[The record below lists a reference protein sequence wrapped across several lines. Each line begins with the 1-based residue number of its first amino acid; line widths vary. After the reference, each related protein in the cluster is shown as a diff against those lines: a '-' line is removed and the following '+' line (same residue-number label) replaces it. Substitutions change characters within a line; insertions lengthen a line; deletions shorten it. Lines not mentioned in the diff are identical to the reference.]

1 MLKIKSKQLYR
12 VKITIEKFILDIVLP
27 NRCVRCQR
35 EGGIFCDRCK
45 KYISIINPGYVMN
58 DMYGFEKLLVAG
70 LKEGWFERLV
80 RDFKYKGRRD
90 YGEFLAEKLGEL
102 IFGEVK
108 RMKLNDR
115 SSEVKRMKLDN
126 RSSEVE
132 RIRLDDR
139 SSEVER
145 IRLDDRSSDKSGD
158 IAIEVSRMMD
168 AETREN
174 RKIVLVPL
182 PTIRKHIRERGFD
195 HTLRLCFELEN
206 FLQKRL
212 EGLGVKVEYQ
222 DLLVRKNKTVQVGK
236 EKKERMRQAE
246 KAYGIREGIKIE
258 NRTLYIL
265 VDDVTT
271 TGASL
276 AAAKKIL
283 QTDRVWAAVLMKER

>member
-12 VKITIEKFILDIVLP
+12 VKITIEKFILDMVLP

-45 KYISIINPGYVMN
+45 KYISIINPGYVME

-70 LKEGWFERLV
+70 LKEGWFEKMV

-90 YGEFLAEKLGEL
+90 YGEFLAEKLGEV
-102 IFGEVK
+102 IFDEVK
-108 RMKLNDR
+108 R
-115 SSEVKRMKLDN
+115 
-126 RSSEVE
+126 
-132 RIRLDDR
+132 
-139 SSEVER
+139 
-145 IRLDDRSSDKSGD
+145 
-158 IAIEVSRMMD
+158 IEI
-168 AETREN
+168 

-182 PTIRKHIRERGFD
+182 PTIQKHIRERGFD

-212 EGLGVKVEYQ
+212 AKLSMKVEYE

-236 EKKERMRQAE
+236 EKKERMKQAE

-258 NRTLYIL
+258 SKTLYVL

-276 AAAKKIL
+276 TAAKKIL
-283 QTDRVWAAVLMKER
+283 QANLVWAAVLMKER

>member
-90 YGEFLAEKLGEL
+90 YGEFLAEKLGEV

-139 SSEVER
+139 SS
-145 IRLDDRSSDKSGD
+145 DKSGD
-158 IAIEVSRMMD
+158 IPIEVSRMMD

-212 EGLGVKVEYQ
+212 DDFGISVEYQ
-222 DLLVRKNKTVQVGK
+222 SLLARKNKTVQVGK
-236 EKKERMRQAE
+236 EKKERMKQAE

-258 NRTLYIL
+258 NKTLYIL

>member
-12 VKITIEKFILDIVLP
+12 VKITIEKFILDMVLQ

-70 LKEGWFERLV
+70 LKEGWFERMV

-90 YGEFLAEKLGEL
+90 YGEFLAEKLGEV

-108 RMKLNDR
+108 RMKLGDELSN
-115 SSEVKRMKLDN
+115 
-126 RSSEVE
+126 
-132 RIRLDDR
+132 
-139 SSEVER
+139 
-145 IRLDDRSSDKSGD
+145 KSG
-158 IAIEVSRMMD
+158 EVTCGVLRKV
-168 AETREN
+168 ETEIKEIRQ
-174 RKIVLVPL
+174 IVLVPL

-212 EGLGVKVEYQ
+212 DDLGVSVEYQ
-222 DLLVRKNKTVQVGK
+222 SLLVRKNKTVQVGK
-236 EKKERMRQAE
+236 EKKERVKQAE
-246 KAYGIREGIKIE
+246 KAYGIRDGVKIE
-258 NRTLYIL
+258 SKTLYVL

-276 AAAKKIL
+276 TAAKKIL
-283 QTDRVWAAVLMKER
+283 KADQVWAAVLMKER

>member
-12 VKITIEKFILDIVLP
+12 VKITIEKFILDMVLP

-35 EGGIFCDRCK
+35 EGGIFCERCK

-70 LKEGWFERLV
+70 LKEGWFERMV

-90 YGEFLAEKLGEL
+90 YGDFLADKLGEVIL
-102 IFGEVK
+102 GEVK
-108 RMKLNDR
+108 RMRFGDELSN
-115 SSEVKRMKLDN
+115 
-126 RSSEVE
+126 
-132 RIRLDDR
+132 
-139 SSEVER
+139 
-145 IRLDDRSSDKSGD
+145 KSG
-158 IAIEVSRMMD
+158 EVTCGVLRKV
-168 AETREN
+168 ETEIKEIRQ
-174 RKIVLVPL
+174 IVLVPL

-212 EGLGVKVEYQ
+212 DDFGISVEYQ
-222 DLLVRKNKTVQVGK
+222 SLLVRKNKTVQVGK
-236 EKKERMRQAE
+236 EKKERVKQAE
-246 KAYGIREGIKIE
+246 KAYGICEGVKIDA
-258 NRTLYIL
+258 NTLYIL

-283 QTDRVWAAVLMKER
+283 QANLVWAAVLMKER

>member
-1 MLKIKSKQLYR
+1 MVKIKSKQLYR
-12 VKITIEKFILDIVLP
+12 VKITIEKFILDMVLP

-45 KYISIINPGYVMN
+45 KYISIINPGYVME

-70 LKEGWFERLV
+70 LKEGWFERMV

-90 YGEFLAEKLGEL
+90 YGEFLAEKLGEV
-102 IFGEVK
+102 IFDEIKRVK
-108 RMKLNDR
+108 
-115 SSEVKRMKLDN
+115 
-126 RSSEVE
+126 
-132 RIRLDDR
+132 LDDR

-145 IRLDDRSSDKSGD
+145 IKLDDSLSEVERIKLGDRSSNKSGNVPGGVL
-158 IAIEVSRMMD
+158 IKV
-168 AETREN
+168 ETEIKEIR
-174 RKIVLVPL
+174 RIVLVPL

-212 EGLGVKVEYQ
+212 DDLGVSVEYQ
-222 DLLVRKNKTVQVGK
+222 SLLVRKNKTVQVGK
-236 EKKERMRQAE
+236 EKKERVKQAE
-246 KAYGIREGIKIE
+246 KAYGICEGVKLDM
-258 NRTLYIL
+258 NTLYIL

-283 QTDRVWAAVLMKER
+283 QAKQVWAAVLMKER

>member
-12 VKITIEKFILDIVLP
+12 VKITIEKFILDMVLP

-70 LKEGWFERLV
+70 LKEGCFERMV

-90 YGEFLAEKLGEL
+90 YGKFLAEKLGEV
-102 IFGEVK
+102 IFDEIKRMRFSDELSNKSGEVTCGVLRK
-108 RMKLNDR
+108 
-115 SSEVKRMKLDN
+115 
-126 RSSEVE
+126 VE
-132 RIRLDDR
+132 TEIKEIRQ
-139 SSEVER
+139 
-145 IRLDDRSSDKSGD
+145 
-158 IAIEVSRMMD
+158 
-168 AETREN
+168 
-174 RKIVLVPL
+174 IVLVPL

-212 EGLGVKVEYQ
+212 DDFGISVEYQ
-222 DLLVRKNKTVQVGK
+222 SLLVRKNKTVQVGK
-236 EKKERMRQAE
+236 EKKERVKQAE
-246 KAYGIREGIKIE
+246 KAYGIREGVEIE
-258 NRTLYIL
+258 NKTLYIL

-283 QTDRVWAAVLMKER
+283 QADRVWAAVLMKER

>member
-45 KYISIINPGYVMN
+45 KYISIINPGYVME

-90 YGEFLAEKLGEL
+90 YGEFLAEKLGEV
-102 IFGEVK
+102 IFG
-108 RMKLNDR
+108 
-115 SSEVKRMKLDN
+115 
-126 RSSEVE
+126 EVE

-145 IRLDDRSSDKSGD
+145 IRLDDRSSEVKRMKLDDSLSGRSGD
-158 IAIEVSRMMD
+158 VPVEVSGMMD
-168 AETREN
+168 VEIQEI
-174 RKIVLVPL
+174 RKIVLIPL

-276 AAAKKIL
+276 AVAKKIL

>member
-90 YGEFLAEKLGEL
+90 YGEFLAEKLGEV

-115 SSEVKRMKLDN
+115 SSEVKRTRLDDK
-126 RSSEVE
+126 SSEVE
-132 RIRLDDR
+132 RIKRDDR
-139 SSEVER
+139 SSY
-145 IRLDDRSSDKSGD
+145 KSGD
-158 IAIEVSRMMD
+158 VLVEVSGMMD
-168 AETREN
+168 VEIQEI
-174 RKIVLVPL
+174 RKIVLIPL

-212 EGLGVKVEYQ
+212 DDFGISVEYQ
-222 DLLVRKNKTVQVGK
+222 SLLARKNKTVQVGK
-236 EKKERMRQAE
+236 EKKERMKQAE

-258 NRTLYIL
+258 NKTLYIL

>member
-12 VKITIEKFILDIVLP
+12 VKITIEKFILEMILP

-35 EGGIFCDRCK
+35 GGGIFCDRCK

-80 RDFKYKGRRD
+80 RDFKYRGRRD
-90 YGEFLAEKLGEL
+90 YGEFLADKLGEV

-108 RMKLNDR
+108 RMRFGDELSN
-115 SSEVKRMKLDN
+115 
-126 RSSEVE
+126 
-132 RIRLDDR
+132 
-139 SSEVER
+139 
-145 IRLDDRSSDKSGD
+145 KSG
-158 IAIEVSRMMD
+158 EVTCGVLRKV
-168 AETREN
+168 ETEIKEIRQ
-174 RKIVLVPL
+174 IVLVPL

-212 EGLGVKVEYQ
+212 DDFGISVEYQ
-222 DLLVRKNKTVQVGK
+222 SLLVRKNKTVQVGK
-236 EKKERMRQAE
+236 EKKERVKQAE
-246 KAYGIREGIKIE
+246 KAYGICEGVKIDA
-258 NRTLYIL
+258 NTLYIL

-283 QTDRVWAAVLMKER
+283 QANLVWAAVLMKER

>member
-1 MLKIKSKQLYR
+1 MVKIKSKQLYR
-12 VKITIEKFILDIVLP
+12 VKITIEKFILDMVLP

-58 DMYGFEKLLVAG
+58 DVYGFEKLLVAG
-70 LKEGWFERLV
+70 LKEGWFERMV

-90 YGEFLAEKLGEL
+90 YGEFLAEKLGEVIL
-102 IFGEVK
+102 G
-108 RMKLNDR
+108 
-115 SSEVKRMKLDN
+115 EVKRMKLDN

-145 IRLDDRSSDKSGD
+145 MKLDDRTSGKSGD
-158 IAIEVSRMMD
+158 VPVEVSRTMD
-168 AETREN
+168 AEIQEI
-174 RKIVLVPL
+174 RKIILVPL
-182 PTIRKHIRERGFD
+182 PTIRKHIREREFD

-212 EGLGVKVEYQ
+212 EKLGMKVEYR

-236 EKKERMRQAE
+236 EKKERVKQAE
-246 KAYGIREGIKIE
+246 KAYGIREGVEIE
-258 NRTLYIL
+258 NKTLYIL

-283 QTDRVWAAVLMKER
+283 QADRVWAAVLMKER

>member
-12 VKITIEKFILDIVLP
+12 VKITIEKFILDMVLP

-70 LKEGWFERLV
+70 LKEGWFERMV

-90 YGEFLAEKLGEL
+90 YGEFLAEKLGEVIL
-102 IFGEVK
+102 GEVK
-108 RMKLNDR
+108 R
-115 SSEVKRMKLDN
+115 
-126 RSSEVE
+126 
-132 RIRLDDR
+132 
-139 SSEVER
+139 
-145 IRLDDRSSDKSGD
+145 
-158 IAIEVSRMMD
+158 IEI
-168 AETREN
+168 

-182 PTIRKHIRERGFD
+182 PTIQKHIRERGFD

-212 EGLGVKVEYQ
+212 AKLGMKVEYE

-236 EKKERMRQAE
+236 EKKERMKQAE
-246 KAYGIREGIKIE
+246 KAYEIREGIKIE
-258 NRTLYIL
+258 SKTLYVL

-276 AAAKKIL
+276 TAAKKIL
-283 QTDRVWAAVLMKER
+283 QANLVWAAVLMKER

>member
-1 MLKIKSKQLYR
+1 MVKIKSKQLYR
-12 VKITIEKFILDIVLP
+12 VKITIEKFILDMVLP

-70 LKEGWFERLV
+70 LKEGWFERMV

-90 YGEFLAEKLGEL
+90 YGEFLAEKLGEVIL
-102 IFGEVK
+102 GEIKRMRFGDELSNKSGEVTCGVLRK
-108 RMKLNDR
+108 
-115 SSEVKRMKLDN
+115 
-126 RSSEVE
+126 VE
-132 RIRLDDR
+132 TEIKEIRQ
-139 SSEVER
+139 
-145 IRLDDRSSDKSGD
+145 
-158 IAIEVSRMMD
+158 
-168 AETREN
+168 
-174 RKIVLVPL
+174 IVLVPL

-212 EGLGVKVEYQ
+212 DDFGISVEYQ

-236 EKKERMRQAE
+236 EKKERVKQAE
-246 KAYGIREGIKIE
+246 KAYGICEGVKLDTS
-258 NRTLYIL
+258 TLYVL

-276 AAAKKIL
+276 VAAKKIL
-283 QTDRVWAAVLMKER
+283 QANLVWAAVLMKER

>member
-1 MLKIKSKQLYR
+1 MVKIKSKQLYR
-12 VKITIEKFILDIVLP
+12 VKITIEKFILDMVLP

-80 RDFKYKGRRD
+80 RDFKYRGRRD
-90 YGEFLAEKLGEL
+90 YGEFLAEKLGEV
-102 IFGEVK
+102 IFGEIK
-108 RMKLNDR
+108 RMRFGDELSN
-115 SSEVKRMKLDN
+115 
-126 RSSEVE
+126 
-132 RIRLDDR
+132 
-139 SSEVER
+139 
-145 IRLDDRSSDKSGD
+145 KSG
-158 IAIEVSRMMD
+158 EVTCGVLRKV
-168 AETREN
+168 ETEIKEIRQ
-174 RKIVLVPL
+174 IVLVPL
-182 PTIRKHIRERGFD
+182 PTIQKHIRERGFD

-212 EGLGVKVEYQ
+212 EKLGMKVEYR

-236 EKKERMRQAE
+236 EKKERVKQAE
-246 KAYGIREGIKIE
+246 KAYGICEGVKLDTS
-258 NRTLYIL
+258 TLYIL

-283 QTDRVWAAVLMKER
+283 QADRVWAAVLMKER

>member
-12 VKITIEKFILDIVLP
+12 VKITIEKFILDMVLP

-45 KYISIINPGYVMN
+45 KYISIINPGYVME

-90 YGEFLAEKLGEL
+90 YGEFLAEKLGEV

-108 RMKLNDR
+108 RMKLDDR
-115 SSEVKRMKLDN
+115 SSEVKRTRLDDK
-126 RSSEVE
+126 SSEVE
-132 RIRLDDR
+132 RIKRDDR
-139 SSEVER
+139 SSY
-145 IRLDDRSSDKSGD
+145 KSGD
-158 IAIEVSRMMD
+158 VLVEVSRMMD

-212 EGLGVKVEYQ
+212 DDFGISVEYQ
-222 DLLVRKNKTVQVGK
+222 SLLARKNKTVQVGK
-236 EKKERMRQAE
+236 EKKERMKQAE

-258 NRTLYIL
+258 NKTLYIL

>member
-12 VKITIEKFILDIVLP
+12 VKITIEKFILDMVLQ

-70 LKEGWFERLV
+70 LKEGWFERMV

-90 YGEFLAEKLGEL
+90 YGEFLAEKLGEVIL
-102 IFGEVK
+102 GEVK
-108 RMKLNDR
+108 RMRFGDELSN
-115 SSEVKRMKLDN
+115 
-126 RSSEVE
+126 
-132 RIRLDDR
+132 
-139 SSEVER
+139 
-145 IRLDDRSSDKSGD
+145 KSG
-158 IAIEVSRMMD
+158 EVTCGVLRKV
-168 AETREN
+168 ETEIKEIRQ
-174 RKIVLVPL
+174 IVLVPL

-195 HTLRLCFELEN
+195 HTLRLCFELEE
-206 FLQKRL
+206 FLQKRFDD
-212 EGLGVKVEYQ
+212 LGVSVEYQ
-222 DLLVRKNKTVQVGK
+222 SLLVRKNKTVQVGK
-236 EKKERMRQAE
+236 EKKVRMRQAE
-246 KAYGIREGIKIE
+246 KAYGICEGVEIE
-258 NRTLYIL
+258 NKTLYIL

-283 QTDRVWAAVLMKER
+283 QADRVWAAVLMKER

>member
-70 LKEGWFERLV
+70 LKEGWFERMV

-90 YGEFLAEKLGEL
+90 YGEFLAEKLGEV

-108 RMKLNDR
+108 KMKLNDR

-126 RSSEVE
+126 
-132 RIRLDDR
+132 R

-195 HTLRLCFELEN
+195 HTLKLCFELED

>member
-12 VKITIEKFILDIVLP
+12 VKITIEKFILDMVLQ

-70 LKEGWFERLV
+70 LKEGWFERMV

-90 YGEFLAEKLGEL
+90 YGEFLAEKLGEVIL
-102 IFGEVK
+102 GEVK
-108 RMKLNDR
+108 RMRFGDELSNK
-115 SSEVKRMKLDN
+115 SSEVAGGVLKKI
-126 RSSEVE
+126 ETE
-132 RIRLDDR
+132 TKEIRR
-139 SSEVER
+139 
-145 IRLDDRSSDKSGD
+145 
-158 IAIEVSRMMD
+158 
-168 AETREN
+168 
-174 RKIVLVPL
+174 IVLVPL

-212 EGLGVKVEYQ
+212 EKLGMKVEYE
-222 DLLVRKNKTVQVGK
+222 DLLLRKNKTVQVGK
-236 EKKERMRQAE
+236 EKKERMKQAE
-246 KAYGIREGIKIE
+246 KAYEIREGIEIE
-258 NRTLYIL
+258 NKTLYML

-276 AAAKKIL
+276 VAAKKIL
-283 QTDRVWAAVLMKER
+283 QAGQVWAAVLMKER

>member
-12 VKITIEKFILDIVLP
+12 VKITIEKFILDMVLP

-70 LKEGWFERLV
+70 LKEGWFERMV
-80 RDFKYKGRRD
+80 RDFKYRGRRD
-90 YGEFLAEKLGEL
+90 YGEFLAEKLGEV

-108 RMKLNDR
+108 RMK
-115 SSEVKRMKLDN
+115 
-126 RSSEVE
+126 
-132 RIRLDDR
+132 LDDR

-145 IRLDDRSSDKSGD
+145 IKLNDRSSDKLGD
-158 IAIEVSRMMD
+158 APVEVLRMMD
-168 AETREN
+168 AEMQEI

-195 HTLRLCFELEN
+195 HTLRLCFELEK

-212 EGLGVKVEYQ
+212 EKLDMKVEYE

-236 EKKERMRQAE
+236 EKKERVKQAE
-246 KAYGIREGIKIE
+246 KAYGIRE
-258 NRTLYIL
+258 
-265 VDDVTT
+265 
-271 TGASL
+271 
-276 AAAKKIL
+276 IL
-283 QTDRVWAAVLMKER
+283 QAGQVWAAVLMKDR

>member
-12 VKITIEKFILDIVLP
+12 VKITIEKFILDMILS

-45 KYISIINPGYVMN
+45 KYISIINPGYVMD

-70 LKEGWFERLV
+70 LKEGWFERMV

-90 YGEFLAEKLGEL
+90 YGEFLADKLGEVIL
-102 IFGEVK
+102 GEIKRMRFGDELSNKSGEVTCGVLRK
-108 RMKLNDR
+108 
-115 SSEVKRMKLDN
+115 
-126 RSSEVE
+126 VE
-132 RIRLDDR
+132 TEIKEIRQ
-139 SSEVER
+139 
-145 IRLDDRSSDKSGD
+145 
-158 IAIEVSRMMD
+158 
-168 AETREN
+168 
-174 RKIVLVPL
+174 IVLVPL

-206 FLQKRL
+206 FLSKKL
-212 EGLGVKVEYQ
+212 EGLGVKVEYE

-236 EKKERMRQAE
+236 EKKERMKQAE
-246 KAYGIREGIKIE
+246 KAYGIRDGVKIE
-258 NRTLYIL
+258 NETLYIF

-283 QTDRVWAAVLMKER
+283 QAKQVWAAVLMKER

>member
-12 VKITIEKFILDIVLP
+12 VKITIEKFILDMVLQ

-70 LKEGWFERLV
+70 LKEGWFERMV

-90 YGEFLAEKLGEL
+90 YGEFLAEKLGEVIL
-102 IFGEVK
+102 GEVK
-108 RMKLNDR
+108 RMRFGDELSN
-115 SSEVKRMKLDN
+115 
-126 RSSEVE
+126 
-132 RIRLDDR
+132 
-139 SSEVER
+139 
-145 IRLDDRSSDKSGD
+145 KSG
-158 IAIEVSRMMD
+158 EVTCGVLRKV
-168 AETREN
+168 ETEIKEIRQ
-174 RKIVLVPL
+174 IVLVPL

-195 HTLRLCFELEN
+195 HTLRLCFELEE
-206 FLQKRL
+206 FLQKRFDD
-212 EGLGVKVEYQ
+212 LGVSVEYQ
-222 DLLVRKNKTVQVGK
+222 SLLVRKNKTVQVGK
-236 EKKERMRQAE
+236 EKKERVKQAE
-246 KAYGIREGIKIE
+246 KAYGICEGVEIE
-258 NRTLYIL
+258 NKTLYIL

-283 QTDRVWAAVLMKER
+283 QANLVWAAVLMKER

>member
-1 MLKIKSKQLYR
+1 MVKIKSKQLYR
-12 VKITIEKFILDIVLP
+12 VKITIEKFILDMVLP

-45 KYISIINPGYVMN
+45 KYISIVNPGYVME

-70 LKEGWFERLV
+70 LKEGWFERMV

-90 YGEFLAEKLGEL
+90 YGEFLAEKLGEVIL
-102 IFGEVK
+102 GEIKRMRFGDELSNKSGEVTCGVLRK
-108 RMKLNDR
+108 
-115 SSEVKRMKLDN
+115 
-126 RSSEVE
+126 VE
-132 RIRLDDR
+132 TEIKEIRQ
-139 SSEVER
+139 
-145 IRLDDRSSDKSGD
+145 
-158 IAIEVSRMMD
+158 
-168 AETREN
+168 
-174 RKIVLVPL
+174 IVLVPL

-212 EGLGVKVEYQ
+212 DDFGISVEYQ

-236 EKKERMRQAE
+236 EKKERVKQAE
-246 KAYGIREGIKIE
+246 KAYGICEGVKLDM
-258 NRTLYIL
+258 NTLYIL

-283 QTDRVWAAVLMKER
+283 QADQVWAAVLMKER

>member
-12 VKITIEKFILDIVLP
+12 VKITIEKFILEMILP

-35 EGGIFCDRCK
+35 GGGIFCDRCK

-80 RDFKYKGRRD
+80 RDFKYRGRRD
-90 YGEFLAEKLGEL
+90 YGEFLAEKLGEV

-108 RMKLNDR
+108 RMKL
-115 SSEVKRMKLDN
+115 
-126 RSSEVE
+126 
-132 RIRLDDR
+132 DDR
-139 SSEVER
+139 SSG
-145 IRLDDRSSDKSGD
+145 KSGD
-158 IAIEVSRMMD
+158 ASVEVSRMMD
-168 AETREN
+168 VEIQEI

-212 EGLGVKVEYQ
+212 DDFGISVEYQ
-222 DLLVRKNKTVQVGK
+222 SLLVRKNKTVQVGK
-236 EKKERMRQAE
+236 EKKERVKQAE
-246 KAYGIREGIKIE
+246 KAYEICEGVKLDM
-258 NRTLYIL
+258 NTLYIL

-283 QTDRVWAAVLMKER
+283 QANLVWAAVLMKER

>member
-12 VKITIEKFILDIVLP
+12 VKITIEKFILDMVLP

-45 KYISIINPGYVMN
+45 KYISITNPSYVME
-58 DMYGFEKLLVAG
+58 DVYGFEKLLVAG
-70 LKEGWFERLV
+70 LKEGWFERMV
-80 RDFKYKGRRD
+80 RDFKYNGRRD
-90 YGEFLAEKLGEL
+90 YGEFLAEKLGEVIL
-102 IFGEVK
+102 GEIEK
-108 RMKLNDR
+108 MKLNGEWGDMSR
-115 SSEVKRMKLDN
+115 RFCDGEMEVK
-126 RSSEVE
+126 E
-132 RIRLDDR
+132 
-139 SSEVER
+139 
-145 IRLDDRSSDKSGD
+145 
-158 IAIEVSRMMD
+158 
-168 AETREN
+168 
-174 RKIVLVPL
+174 IVLVPL

-212 EGLGVKVEYQ
+212 EKLGMKVEYR

-236 EKKERMRQAE
+236 EKKERVKQAE

-258 NRTLYIL
+258 NKTLYIL

-276 AAAKKIL
+276 LAAKKIL
-283 QTDRVWAAVLMKER
+283 QADQVWAAVLMKER

>member
-12 VKITIEKFILDIVLP
+12 VKITIEKFILDMVLP

-70 LKEGWFERLV
+70 LKEGWFERMV

-90 YGEFLAEKLGEL
+90 YGEFLAEKLGEVIL
-102 IFGEVK
+102 GEIKRMRFGDELSNKSGEVTCGVLRK
-108 RMKLNDR
+108 
-115 SSEVKRMKLDN
+115 
-126 RSSEVE
+126 VE
-132 RIRLDDR
+132 TEIKEIRQ
-139 SSEVER
+139 
-145 IRLDDRSSDKSGD
+145 
-158 IAIEVSRMMD
+158 
-168 AETREN
+168 
-174 RKIVLVPL
+174 IVLVPL

-212 EGLGVKVEYQ
+212 DDFGISVEYQ

-236 EKKERMRQAE
+236 EKKERVKQAE
-246 KAYGIREGIKIE
+246 NAYGICEGVKLDTS
-258 NRTLYIL
+258 TLYVL

-276 AAAKKIL
+276 VAAKKIL
-283 QTDRVWAAVLMKER
+283 QANLVWAAVLMKER

>member
-12 VKITIEKFILDIVLP
+12 VKITIEKFILDMVLP

-45 KYISIINPGYVMN
+45 KYISIINPGYVME

-70 LKEGWFERLV
+70 LKEGWFEKMV

-90 YGEFLAEKLGEL
+90 YGEFLAEKLGEV
-102 IFGEVK
+102 IFDEVK
-108 RMKLNDR
+108 RK
-115 SSEVKRMKLDN
+115 K
-126 RSSEVE
+126 
-132 RIRLDDR
+132 
-139 SSEVER
+139 
-145 IRLDDRSSDKSGD
+145 LDDRSSDNSGD
-158 IAIEVSRMMD
+158 VLVETSKMMD
-168 AETREN
+168 TEIQEI
-174 RKIVLVPL
+174 RKIILVPL
-182 PTIRKHIRERGFD
+182 PTIQKHIRERGFD

-212 EGLGVKVEYQ
+212 EKLGMKVEYE

-236 EKKERMRQAE
+236 EKKERMKQAE

-258 NRTLYIL
+258 SKTLYVL

-271 TGASL
+271 TGASIT
-276 AAAKKIL
+276 AAKKIL
-283 QTDRVWAAVLMKER
+283 QANLVWAAVLMKER

>member
-12 VKITIEKFILDIVLP
+12 VKITIEKFILDMVLP

-70 LKEGWFERLV
+70 LKEGWFERMV

-90 YGEFLAEKLGEL
+90 YGEFLAEKLAEVIL
-102 IFGEVK
+102 GEVK
-108 RMKLNDR
+108 RMRFGDELSN
-115 SSEVKRMKLDN
+115 
-126 RSSEVE
+126 
-132 RIRLDDR
+132 
-139 SSEVER
+139 
-145 IRLDDRSSDKSGD
+145 KSG
-158 IAIEVSRMMD
+158 EVTCGVLRKV
-168 AETREN
+168 ETEIKEIRQ
-174 RKIVLVPL
+174 IVLVPL

-195 HTLRLCFELEN
+195 HTLRLCFELEE
-206 FLQKRL
+206 FLQKRFDD
-212 EGLGVKVEYQ
+212 LGVSVEYQ
-222 DLLVRKNKTVQVGK
+222 SLLVRKNKTVQVGK
-236 EKKERMRQAE
+236 EKKERVKQAE
-246 KAYGIREGIKIE
+246 KAYGICEGVKIDA
-258 NRTLYIL
+258 NTLYIL

-283 QTDRVWAAVLMKER
+283 QANLVWAAVLMKER

>member
-1 MLKIKSKQLYR
+1 MVKIKSKQLYR
-12 VKITIEKFILDIVLP
+12 VKITIEKFILDMVLP

-70 LKEGWFERLV
+70 LKEGWFERMV

-90 YGEFLAEKLGEL
+90 YGEFLAEKLGEVIL
-102 IFGEVK
+102 GEIKRMRFGDELSNKSGEVTCGVLRK
-108 RMKLNDR
+108 
-115 SSEVKRMKLDN
+115 
-126 RSSEVE
+126 VE
-132 RIRLDDR
+132 TEIKEIRQ
-139 SSEVER
+139 
-145 IRLDDRSSDKSGD
+145 
-158 IAIEVSRMMD
+158 
-168 AETREN
+168 
-174 RKIVLVPL
+174 IVLVPL

-195 HTLRLCFELEN
+195 HTLRLCFELEK
-206 FLQKRL
+206 FLSKRL
-212 EGLGVKVEYQ
+212 EKLGVKVEYE

-236 EKKERMRQAE
+236 EKKERMKQAE
-246 KAYGIREGIKIE
+246 KAYGIRDGVKIE
-258 NRTLYIL
+258 SKTLYIL

-283 QTDRVWAAVLMKER
+283 QADQVWAAVLMKER

>member
-1 MLKIKSKQLYR
+1 MVKIKSKQLYR
-12 VKITIEKFILDIVLP
+12 VKITIEKFILDMVLP

-35 EGGIFCDRCK
+35 GGGIFCDRCK

-70 LKEGWFERLV
+70 LKEGWFERVV

-90 YGEFLAEKLGEL
+90 YGEFLAEKLGEV
-102 IFGEVK
+102 IFDEIK
-108 RMKLNDR
+108 RMRFSDGL
-115 SSEVKRMKLDN
+115 
-126 RSSEVE
+126 
-132 RIRLDDR
+132 
-139 SSEVER
+139 
-145 IRLDDRSSDKSGD
+145 SDKSSE
-158 IAIEVSRMMD
+158 IAGGVLKKIETEIKEIR
-168 AETREN
+168 R
-174 RKIVLVPL
+174 IVLVPL

-212 EGLGVKVEYQ
+212 DDFGISVEYQ
-222 DLLVRKNKTVQVGK
+222 SLLVRKNKTVQVGK
-236 EKKERMRQAE
+236 EKKERVKQAE
-246 KAYGIREGIKIE
+246 KAYGICEGVKLDTS
-258 NRTLYIL
+258 TLYIL

-283 QTDRVWAAVLMKER
+283 QAGQVWAAVLMKER

>member
-12 VKITIEKFILDIVLP
+12 VKITIEKFILDMVLP

-58 DMYGFEKLLVAG
+58 DVYGFEKLLVAG
-70 LKEGWFERLV
+70 LKEGWFEGMV
-80 RDFKYKGRRD
+80 RDFKYRGRRD
-90 YGEFLAEKLGEL
+90 YGEFLAEKLGEVV
-102 IFGEVK
+102 FG
-108 RMKLNDR
+108 
-115 SSEVKRMKLDN
+115 EVKRMKLDN
-126 RSSEVE
+126 RSSEVK
-132 RIRLDDR
+132 RIKLDDR

-145 IRLDDRSSDKSGD
+145 MKLDDRTSGKSGD
-158 IAIEVSRMMD
+158 VPVEVSRMMD
-168 AETREN
+168 AEIQEI

-212 EGLGVKVEYQ
+212 DDFGISVEYQ
-222 DLLVRKNKTVQVGK
+222 SLLIRKNKTVQVGK
-236 EKKERMRQAE
+236 EKKERVKQAD
-246 KAYGIREGIKIE
+246 KAYGIREGVEIE
-258 NRTLYIL
+258 NKTLYIL

-283 QTDRVWAAVLMKER
+283 QADRVWAAVLMKER

>member
-12 VKITIEKFILDIVLP
+12 VKITIEKFILEMILP

-35 EGGIFCDRCK
+35 GGGIFCDRCK

-80 RDFKYKGRRD
+80 RDFKYRGRRD
-90 YGEFLAEKLGEL
+90 YGEFLADKLGEV

-108 RMKLNDR
+108 RMRFGDELSN
-115 SSEVKRMKLDN
+115 
-126 RSSEVE
+126 
-132 RIRLDDR
+132 
-139 SSEVER
+139 
-145 IRLDDRSSDKSGD
+145 KSG
-158 IAIEVSRMMD
+158 EVTCGVLRKV
-168 AETREN
+168 ETEIKEIRQ
-174 RKIVLVPL
+174 IVLVPL

-212 EGLGVKVEYQ
+212 AKLGMKVEYE

-236 EKKERMRQAE
+236 EKKERMKQAE
-246 KAYGIREGIKIE
+246 KAYGICEGVKLDM
-258 NRTLYIL
+258 NTLYIL

-283 QTDRVWAAVLMKER
+283 QANLVWAAVLMKER

>member
-1 MLKIKSKQLYR
+1 MVKIKSKQLYR
-12 VKITIEKFILDIVLP
+12 VKITIEKFILDMVLP

-70 LKEGWFERLV
+70 LKEGWFERMV

-90 YGEFLAEKLGEL
+90 YGEFLAEKLGEV
-102 IFGEVK
+102 IFDEIK
-108 RMKLNDR
+108 RMRFSDGLSDK
-115 SSEVKRMKLDN
+115 SSEVAGGVLKKI
-126 RSSEVE
+126 ETE
-132 RIRLDDR
+132 TKEIRR
-139 SSEVER
+139 
-145 IRLDDRSSDKSGD
+145 
-158 IAIEVSRMMD
+158 
-168 AETREN
+168 
-174 RKIVLVPL
+174 IVLVPL

-212 EGLGVKVEYQ
+212 DDFGISVEYQ
-222 DLLVRKNKTVQVGK
+222 SLLVRKNKTVQVGK
-236 EKKERMRQAE
+236 EKKERVKQAE
-246 KAYGIREGIKIE
+246 KAYGICEGVEIE
-258 NRTLYIL
+258 NKTLYIL

-283 QTDRVWAAVLMKER
+283 QADRVWAAVLMKER

>member
-12 VKITIEKFILDIVLP
+12 VKITIEKFILDMVLP

-58 DMYGFEKLLVAG
+58 DMYGFEKLLIAG

-80 RDFKYKGRRD
+80 RDFKYRGRRD
-90 YGEFLAEKLGEL
+90 YGEFLAEKLGEVIL
-102 IFGEVK
+102 G
-108 RMKLNDR
+108 
-115 SSEVKRMKLDN
+115 EVKRMKLDN

-145 IRLDDRSSDKSGD
+145 MKLDDRTSGKSGD
-158 IAIEVSRMMD
+158 VPVEVSRTMD
-168 AETREN
+168 AEIQEI
-174 RKIVLVPL
+174 RKIILVPL

-212 EGLGVKVEYQ
+212 EKLGMKVEYR

-236 EKKERMRQAE
+236 EKKERVKQAE
-246 KAYGIREGIKIE
+246 KAYGIREGVEIE
-258 NRTLYIL
+258 NKTLYIL

-283 QTDRVWAAVLMKER
+283 QADRVWAAVLMKER

>member
-1 MLKIKSKQLYR
+1 MVKIKSKQLYH
-12 VKITIEKFILDIVLP
+12 VKITIEKFILAMILP

-45 KYISIINPGYVMN
+45 KYICIINPGYVMN

-70 LKEGWFERLV
+70 LKEGWFERMVL
-80 RDFKYKGRRD
+80 DFKYKGRRD
-90 YGEFLAEKLGEL
+90 YGEFLAEKLGEVIL
-102 IFGEVK
+102 G
-108 RMKLNDR
+108 
-115 SSEVKRMKLDN
+115 EVKRMKLDN

-145 IRLDDRSSDKSGD
+145 MKLDDRTSGKSGD
-158 IAIEVSRMMD
+158 VPVEVSRTMD
-168 AETREN
+168 AEIQEI
-174 RKIVLVPL
+174 RKIILVPL

-212 EGLGVKVEYQ
+212 EKLGMKVEYR

-236 EKKERMRQAE
+236 EKKERVKQAE
-246 KAYGIREGIKIE
+246 KAYGIREGVEIE
-258 NRTLYIL
+258 NKTLYIL

-283 QTDRVWAAVLMKER
+283 QADRVWAAVLMKER